1 MNINQY
7 LNEEG
12 KVRVKISLKSKEI
25 VYFIVNER
33 GKIVD
38 TGEIQEEKDT
48 FQDTFIDFKSL
59 EVGEKVKLTFN
70 RKVFTMLNYETTS
83 VEIIEVPLRE
93 KEKNTN
99 L

>member
-70 RKVFTMLNYETTS
+70 RKVFTMLNYE
-83 VEIIEVPLRE
+83 VINIETL
-93 KEKNTN
+93 
-99 L
+99 

>member
-1 MNINQY
+1 MNINQH

-70 RKVFTMLNYETTS
+70 RKVFTMLNYETVS
-83 VEIIEVPLRE
+83 VEVL
-93 KEKNTN
+93 
-99 L
+99 

>member
-1 MNINQY
+1 MNINQH

-70 RKVFTMLNYETTS
+70 RKVFTMLNYE
-83 VEIIEVPLRE
+83 VINIETL
-93 KEKNTN
+93 
-99 L
+99 

>member
-1 MNINQY
+1 MNINAH

-12 KVRVKISLKSKEI
+12 KVRVKVSLKSKEI
-25 VYFIVNER
+25 GYFIVNER

-70 RKVFTMLNYETTS
+70 RKVFTKLNYE
-83 VEIIEVPLRE
+83 VINIETL
-93 KEKNTN
+93 
-99 L
+99 

>member
-12 KVRVKISLKSKEI
+12 KVRVKISLKNKEI
-25 VYFIVNER
+25 KYFIVNER

-70 RKVFTMLNYETTS
+70 RKVFTKLNYETVS
-83 VEIIEVPLRE
+83 VEVL
-93 KEKNTN
+93 
-99 L
+99 

>member
-12 KVRVKISLKSKEI
+12 KVRVKISLKNKEI
-25 VYFIVNER
+25 GYFIVNER

-59 EVGEKVKLTFN
+59 EVGKKVKLTFN
-70 RKVFTMLNYETTS
+70 RKVFTKLNYE
-83 VEIIEVPLRE
+83 VINIEIL
-93 KEKNTN
+93 
-99 L
+99 

>member
-12 KVRVKISLKSKEI
+12 KARIKIGLKNKEI
-25 VYFIVNER
+25 KYFIVNER
-33 GKIVD
+33 GRIVD

-70 RKVFTMLNYETTS
+70 RKVFTMLNYETVS
-83 VEIIEVPLRE
+83 VEVL
-93 KEKNTN
+93 
-99 L
+99 

>member
-1 MNINQY
+1 MNINAH

-12 KVRVKISLKSKEI
+12 KVRVKISLKNKEI
-25 VYFIVNER
+25 KYFIVNER

-70 RKVFTMLNYETTS
+70 RKVFTKLNYETVS
-83 VEIIEVPLRE
+83 VEVL
-93 KEKNTN
+93 
-99 L
+99 

>member
-12 KVRVKISLKSKEI
+12 KVRVKISLKNKEI
-25 VYFIVNER
+25 KYFIVNER
-33 GKIVD
+33 GRIVD
-38 TGEIQEEKDT
+38 TGEVSEEKDT

-70 RKVFTMLNYETTS
+70 RKVFTKLNYE
-83 VEIIEVPLRE
+83 VINIETL
-93 KEKNTN
+93 
-99 L
+99 

>member
-1 MNINQY
+1 MNINQH

-25 VYFIVNER
+25 LYFIVNER

-70 RKVFTMLNYETTS
+70 RKVFTKLNYE
-83 VEIIEVPLRE
+83 VINIETL
-93 KEKNTN
+93 
-99 L
+99 

>member
-25 VYFIVNER
+25 GYFIVNER

-70 RKVFTMLNYETTS
+70 RKVFTKLNYE
-83 VEIIEVPLRE
+83 VINIEIL
-93 KEKNTN
+93 
-99 L
+99 

>member
-1 MNINQY
+1 MNINAH

-70 RKVFTMLNYETTS
+70 RSVFTKLNYETTNI
-83 VEIIEVPLRE
+83 EIL
-93 KEKNTN
+93 
-99 L
+99 

>member
-1 MNINQY
+1 MNLHPH

-70 RKVFTMLNYETTS
+70 RKVFTMLNYE
-83 VEIIEVPLRE
+83 VINIETL
-93 KEKNTN
+93 
-99 L
+99 

>member
-7 LNEEG
+7 LSEEG

-70 RKVFTMLNYETTS
+70 RKVFTKLNYETVS
-83 VEIIEVPLRE
+83 VEVL
-93 KEKNTN
+93 
-99 L
+99 

>member
-12 KVRVKISLKSKEI
+12 KVRVKISLKNKEI
-25 VYFIVNER
+25 GYFIVNER

-70 RKVFTMLNYETTS
+70 RKVFTMLNYETVS
-83 VEIIEVPLRE
+83 VEVL
-93 KEKNTN
+93 
-99 L
+99 

>member
-70 RKVFTMLNYETTS
+70 RKVFTMLNYETVS
-83 VEIIEVPLRE
+83 VEVL
-93 KEKNTN
+93 
-99 L
+99 

>member
-1 MNINQY
+1 MNINQH

-70 RKVFTMLNYETTS
+70 RKVFTKLNYE
-83 VEIIEVPLRE
+83 VINIETL
-93 KEKNTN
+93 
-99 L
+99 

>member
-12 KVRVKISLKSKEI
+12 KVRVKISLKRKEI

-70 RKVFTMLNYETTS
+70 RKVFTKLNYETVS
-83 VEIIEVPLRE
+83 VEVL
-93 KEKNTN
+93 
-99 L
+99 

>member
-1 MNINQY
+1 MNINQH

-25 VYFIVNER
+25 IYFIVNER

-70 RKVFTMLNYETTS
+70 RKVFTMLNYETVS
-83 VEIIEVPLRE
+83 VEVL
-93 KEKNTN
+93 
-99 L
+99 

>member
-1 MNINQY
+1 MNINQH

-25 VYFIVNER
+25 GYFIVNER

-70 RKVFTMLNYETTS
+70 RKVFTKLNYETVS
-83 VEIIEVPLRE
+83 VEVL
-93 KEKNTN
+93 
-99 L
+99 

>member
-1 MNINQY
+1 MNINQH

-25 VYFIVNER
+25 GYFIVNER

-70 RKVFTMLNYETTS
+70 RSVFTKLNYETVS
-83 VEIIEVPLRE
+83 VEVL
-93 KEKNTN
+93 
-99 L
+99 